1 LLPTDAP
8 PLSLHDAL
16 PIFAVLP
23 PEATKGITGTPS
35 GYFGRSAAEKDA
47 FLDMWAFRYR
57 YDHRNRM
64 TVKKVPGAAPVYMVY
79 DQRDRLVL
87 TQDGRQREAGEW
99 TFTKYDALNR
109 PVSAGTYVH
118 PAASQEAMQAYVNGE
133 AGKNGNA
140 WFESAKASSG
150 NVHGYDNAS
159 FPKVADPDA
168 YRTVTYYDG
177 YGFKSLIAEGNY
189 DYVAGELPGQEASW
203 NTRVKGLVTG

>member
-1 LLPTDAP
+1 T
-8 PLSLHDAL
+8 
-16 PIFAVLP
+16 
-23 PEATKGITGTPS
+23 
-35 GYFGRSAAEKDA
+35 
-47 FLDMWAFRYR
+47 
-57 YDHRNRM
+57 
-64 TVKKVPGAAPVYMVY
+64 
-79 DQRDRLVL
+79 
-87 TQDGRQREAGEW
+87 
-99 TFTKYDALNR
+99 
-109 PVSAGTYVH
+109 GTYVH

-140 WFESAKASSG
+140 WFESAKASSGNVHGYDNASFPEVADPDAYRTVTYYDGYGLKSLIAEGNYDYVAGEAGKCGNAWFESAKACSG